1 MGQIKTFEIK
11 RSAYGKTE
19 DSLER
24 LVAENF
30 ELRQTAVELALQTSI
45 LRERLSG
52 ATTREQ
58 IRHKH

>member
-11 RSAYGKTE
+11 QSAYGKTE

-30 ELRQTAVELALQTSI
+30 ELRQIAVELALQTSI

-52 ATTREQ
+52 ATMREQ

>member
-1 MGQIKTFEIK
+1 MGQIQTFEIK
-11 RSAYGKTE
+11 QSAHGKAE

-24 LVAENF
+24 LIAENV

-52 ATTREQ
+52 VTPREL